1 MPQRFGTGGSV
12 GLLLSLGLSACTTLV
27 TSGQHGTATEYTQ
40 RCVSTA
46 VKAGRSSSGSSGF
59 VAHNQIVPSPLTS
72 SHFSPHAVRV
82 AEVVGVLGIIN
93 DLSQSTTPSPG
104 ERIDRLAR
112 RQQLSDR
119 ILLSLLEI
127 ASTTAEVVCERD
139 RADQLADRIDEIDG
153 SRVKQLT
160 IASIIIG
167 GVASIISGGV
177 GLAGGIS
184 TAGEAADIAG
194 GALASWFGV
203 SALFA
208 HSEVDFRHD
217 RNILKEL
224 WEDPQQTDI
233 FSPIVWRYLH
243 RTPDSQAGSPREE
256 ILNAW
261 RQKGRLGEEGSDDE
275 TKRRN
280 LFFGAGGRYASPELR
295 ARASMLETLEASLRL
310 MHEDLEILVLE
321 VLRLE
326 EA

>member
-1 MPQRFGTGGSV
+1 
-12 GLLLSLGLSACTTLV
+12 
-27 TSGQHGTATEYTQ
+27 
-40 RCVSTA
+40 
-46 VKAGRSSSGSSGF
+46 
-59 VAHNQIVPSPLTS
+59 
-72 SHFSPHAVRV
+72 
-82 AEVVGVLGIIN
+82 
-93 DLSQSTTPSPG
+93 
-104 ERIDRLAR
+104 
-112 RQQLSDR
+112 LSDR

>member
-1 MPQRFGTGGSV
+1 MPQRFVAGSI
-12 GLLLSLGLSACTTLV
+12 GLLLSLGLSACTTLI
-27 TSGQHGTATEYTQ
+27 TSGQQGPATEYTQ

-46 VKAGRSSSGSSGF
+46 VKAGRSSSGSSRL
-59 VAHNQIVPSPLTS
+59 VIHNQIVPSPLTS

-93 DLSQSTTPSPG
+93 DLSQSTAPSSG
-104 ERIDRLAR
+104 DRIDRLGR

-153 SRVKQLT
+153 GRVKQLT

-184 TAGEAADIAG
+184 TVGEAADVAG
-194 GALASWFGV
+194 GTLASWFGV

-243 RTPDSQAGSPREE
+243 RAPDSEAGSPREE

-275 TKRRN
+275 TKRRS

-310 MHEDLEILVLE
+310 MHEDLEILILE

-326 EA
+326 DT